1 MLWLD
6 DRALPR
12 CSAARF
18 REAPGRRYQV
28 VKALAAAMMV
38 VGLAVASAPAFGQE
52 HAGSE
57 PSHDLVLEIGAVA
70 EAGLGDGKAS
80 FGPSFALAVTPIEH
94 QLEIEFGLA
103 PMVNNGSTEWEGEI
117 VFKRPFELSDN
128 VELLVGVGP
137 EWATPSSSFGAVAKL
152 DLVYWTTPQYGWF
165 VEQSYSYGFNHD
177 HEQNLTLK
185 VGLLVALSSLP
196 K

>member
-1 MLWLD
+1 M
-6 DRALPR
+6 
-12 CSAARF
+12 
-18 REAPGRRYQV
+18 
-28 VKALAAAMMV
+28 KALCAALMAA
-38 VGLAVASAPAFGQE
+38 GLALASGPAFGQE

-57 PSHDLVLEIGAVA
+57 PSRDLVLEIGTAA
-70 EAGLGDGKAS
+70 EVGLGDGKAS

-94 QLEIEFGLA
+94 QLEIEFGLT
-103 PMVNNGSTEWEGEI
+103 PMINHGSAEWEGEI
-117 VFKRPFELSDN
+117 VFKKPFELSKN

-137 EWATPSSSFGAVAKL
+137 EWATPSNSFGAVAKL
-152 DLVYWTTPQYGWF
+152 DLVYWRTPQYGWF
-165 VEQSYSYGFNHD
+165 VEPSYSYGFNHD